1 MLSQETFMTQLAPA
15 AKGPGAAAHESTER
29 PLQGKFAL
37 VTGSSRGIGRGI
49 ALRLAERGASVA
61 INCFENEAAGGDT
74 VAMVRDRGADGMM
87 VRADVSRPEELARLV
102 REVHDSFGALDVF
115 VHNALGNLLGFL
127 SPPLAVSLEQWD
139 EAHHAQARAFYVGM
153 REVAG
158 RLRDGGRVVA
168 LSYWPGSRLGGF
180 QPYFAMG
187 TNKAAIEA
195 MCRYYAVAL
204 ASRGI
209 TVNAVCAGITDDS
222 IVNRL
227 PPEAQGA
234 MFDWLRSGW
243 SPSRR
248 PTTPADVAGAVAV
261 LCSDDARW
269 ITGQTIVADGGASL
283 MNPEVPLFFQQA

>member
-1 MLSQETFMTQLAPA
+1 MTTLAPA
-15 AKGPGAAAHESTER
+15 ANAPDTADTAADRSAHR

-49 ALRLAERGASVA
+49 ALRLAEHGATVA
-61 INCFENEAAGGDT
+61 VNCFENEPAGCDT
-74 VAMVRDRGADGMM
+74 LAMLRERGGEGIMI
-87 VRADVSRPEELARLV
+87 RADVSRPEELARLV
-102 REVHDSFGALDVF
+102 GEVHESFGALDVF

-127 SPPLAVSLEQWD
+127 SPPPATTLEQFD
-139 EAHHAQARAFYVGM
+139 EAFHAQARAFYVGM
-153 REVAG
+153 REVSG

-168 LSYWPGSRLGGF
+168 LSYWPGSHLGGF

-248 PTTPADVAGAVAV
+248 PTTPADVGGAVAA
-261 LCSDDARW
+261 LCSEDARW

-283 MNPEVPLFFQQA
+283 MNPEVPLFFQQV

>member
-1 MLSQETFMTQLAPA
+1 MTQLAPVGNA
-15 AKGPGAAAHESTER
+15 PETVTHRSIQR
-29 PLQGKFAL
+29 PLEGKFAL

-61 INCFENEAAGGDT
+61 VNCFENETAGCDT
-74 VAMVRDRGADGMM
+74 LAMLRERGGDGMM
-87 VRADVSRPEELARLV
+87 IRADVSRPEDLARLV
-102 REVHDSFGALDVF
+102 AEVHGSFGALDVF

-127 SPPLAVSLEQWD
+127 SPPLATTLDQFD
-139 EAHHAQARAFYVGM
+139 EAFHSQARAFYVGM

-168 LSYWPGSRLGGF
+168 LSYWPGSHLGGF

-187 TNKAAIEA
+187 ANKAAIEA

-204 ASRGI
+204 ASRRI

-234 MFDWLRSGW
+234 MLDWLRSGW

-248 PTTPADVAGAVAV
+248 PTTPADVAGAIAA
-261 LCSDDARW
+261 LCSEDASW

-283 MNPEVPLFFQQA
+283 MNAEVPLFFQQT